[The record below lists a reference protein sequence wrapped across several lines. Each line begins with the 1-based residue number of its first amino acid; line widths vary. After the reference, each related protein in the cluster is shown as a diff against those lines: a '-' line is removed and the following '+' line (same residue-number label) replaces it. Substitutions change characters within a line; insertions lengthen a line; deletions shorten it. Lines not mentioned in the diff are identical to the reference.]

1 MEIWVVEVDERLWWG
16 ARFAD
21 GAHLLPSYG
30 IDTRHKV
37 VAATFTTLEAIAA
50 TQYGL

>member
-1 MEIWVVEVDERLWWG
+1 MEIWVVEVDERSWWG

-30 IDTRHKV
+30 NPYV
-37 VAATFTTLEAIAA
+37 
-50 TQYGL
+50 Y